1 MSAHLE
7 RTTSGHDGTTS
18 TSLDDG
24 FFVLTWLS
32 FGDAHNSATST
43 RIDTKRLVQD
53 LESID
58 SFLQEDTNLVESLT
72 YKGSNISSHAAI
84 LAYLQKEAESL
95 LVLPTTAGTASEVK
109 KRNRHGWRVDVFNA
123 SESLFEFF
131 LPVSS
136 EGPTIGKFWGA
147 LHTLLGVCIISDVW
161 EIALTITISGPVR
174 GKGLDRGYRLDNEAQ
189 AQANRSLR

>member
-43 RIDTKRLVQD
+43 RVDIPRLVQD
-53 LESID
+53 LELID
-58 SFLQEDTNLVESLT
+58 SFLQEDTNPFESLA
-72 YKGSNISSHAAI
+72 YKGGNLSSHAAI

-95 LVLPTTAGTASEVK
+95 SVLPNTAGTAREVK

-136 EGPTIGKFWGA
+136 EVPTIGKFWGA
-147 LHTLLGVCIISDVW
+147 LHTLLGVCIISDV
-161 EIALTITISGPVR
+161 
-174 GKGLDRGYRLDNEAQ
+174 
-189 AQANRSLR
+189 